1 MPTQVEALAAPETE
15 AALIDTIK
23 ALRANPE
30 KYQALKA
37 ALAKNKT
44 DKARVKT
51 LLKYATSDSEL
62 AALMPASATTA
73 SRRLASVS
81 TVTVTTVFILEGSA
95 Y

>member
-1 MPTQVEALAAPETE
+1 MPTKVEALAAPEAE
-15 AALIDTIK
+15 AVLLDTIN
-23 ALRANPE
+23 ALRANPK
-30 KYQALKA
+30 KYKALKA

-51 LLKYATSDSEL
+51 LLKYATSDRQL
-62 AALMPASATTA
+62 AALMPASAVSA